1 MMTFDMAVNE
11 AMRLGHIPPR
21 IVSHLS
27 NAPLYIYKYG
37 KHDMTMP
44 SAEAWQ
50 KYTCF
55 DQFQKVLPS
64 PIIRTVQTSDSLRG
78 YSIASILVS
87 DGDILGAYKFMLKD
101 QQCILFL
108 QSAYIPSLIA
118 KLRAPGQGIDI
129 NNKCFSI
136 SPVPNELPIRDEPL
150 RNVARI
156 LWITTLH
163 FIYTTREE
171 KNDYDLA

>member
-1 MMTFDMAVNE
+1 MITFEMAVNE
-11 AMRLGHIPPR
+11 AMRLGHISPD
-21 IVSHLS
+21 IISHLP
-27 NAPLYIYKYG
+27 NAPLYIYRYG
-37 KHDMTMP
+37 KQDMTMP

-50 KYTCF
+50 KYSYF
-55 DQFQKVLPS
+55 EQFQKVLPA
-64 PIIRTVQTSDSLRG
+64 PITRTIQTSDSLRG

-108 QSAYIPSLIA
+108 QSAHIPSLIA
-118 KLRAPGQGIDI
+118 RLRVRGQGIDV

-136 SPVPNELPIRDEPL
+136 SPVPNELPIREEPL
-150 RNVARI
+150 RNAARI

-163 FIYTTREE
+163 FIYTACEE
-171 KNDYDLA
+171 KNDYELA